1 MVTSQ
6 EQLGFASPIQVLSQV
21 QFQPLCTRVYG
32 QQIRFIQHSQSYSEL
47 LQPVVGKLKPLGGK
61 TGHFTSL
68 FAKFSPWQVGCWE
81 QPWLPWD
88 SDGRRQRGPQCHL
101 MASLAAWIQNRNWL
115 QPVQLKPRRGFWGS
129 RSSVVCSAHFFAS
142 SDNEETWAIL
152 SIYIFF
158 GQDLWFAYVHPADS
172 PNISKYAEMCCPL
185 CDSSYMIWT
194 LLVKCL
200 DIDSCTTL
208 AIPVRQPGNPNKP
221 PFSFRAWINKVS
233 SSSLQQ
239 QPWWL
244 TSWAIVEEG
253 SPLVWLFFFLRSTL
267 VCLAAA
273 SNNLTFAFVQSPS
286 QTLLMLF
293 ER

>member
-32 QQIRFIQHSQSYSEL
+32 QQIRFIQHPQSYSEL
-47 LQPVVGKLKPLGGK
+47 LQPAVGKLKPQGGK
-61 TGHFTSL
+61 TGHATSL

-129 RSSVVCSAHFFAS
+129 RSSIVCSAHFFAS

-152 SIYIFF
+152 SIHFPWARLVIRICAACRLSKYI
-158 GQDLWFAYVHPADS
+158 QICWNVLSTLWFILYDLNV
-172 PNISKYAEMCCPL
+172 I
-185 CDSSYMIWT
+185 
-194 LLVKCL
+194 
-200 DIDSCTTL
+200 
-208 AIPVRQPGNPNKP
+208 R
-221 PFSFRAWINKVS
+221 
-233 SSSLQQ
+233 
-239 QPWWL
+239 
-244 TSWAIVEEG
+244 
-253 SPLVWLFFFLRSTL
+253 
-267 VCLAAA
+267 
-273 SNNLTFAFVQSPS
+273 
-286 QTLLMLF
+286 
-293 ER
+293 